1 MSKIET
7 IEAIKT
13 YFAKQGKRM
22 TNLNKLP
29 IEKLQEIVNKYNIDL
44 EEFSANRKEQQKQQR
59 EIMKQK
65 KEKQQEEERRREEER
80 QQEIKKRND
89 MLKQIKIKMPFTMKS
104 IQMKW
109 ACNLQLY
116 DYVFIKNNPEEI
128 KRVKELQ
135 ADIMESTMKQMMR
148 NNHKAKISII
158 SDDTIL
164 CDGMKII
171 IGTSGLVDITTEM
184 KTDKQ
189 YEYLTQSPYDWD
201 TILLKLDEL
210 NYFTPV
216 VEPIVEPIVEEEV
229 ELHFKP
235 KRIIRTRKNE

>member
-65 KEKQQEEERRREEER
+65 KRNQLSEEKE
-80 QQEIKKRND
+80 QQEIMEQEMEKRD
-89 MLKQIKIKMPFTMKS
+89 DKLERIKIKMPFTMKS

-109 ACNLQLY
+109 ACNLQLR
-116 DYVFIKNNPEEI
+116 DYVFIKNNPEKI
-128 KRVKELQ
+128 KREKELQ
-135 ADIMESTMKQMMR
+135 ADVMESTMKQMMR
-148 NNHKAKISII
+148 NQPKAKISIT

-164 CDGMKII
+164 CNGMNIT
-171 IGTSGLVDITTEM
+171 IGTRGLIGITTKM

-189 YEYLTQSPYDWD
+189 YEYSPQSQYHCD
-201 TILLKLDEL
+201 TILLVLDVL
-210 NYFTPV
+210 NYFMPV
-216 VEPIVEPIVEEEV
+216 VEPIVEEEV

-235 KRIIRTRKNE
+235 KKIIKTRKNN